1 MSTKKLKIYKL
12 DIVQFN
18 RLCDVNRLAKSDDI
32 AKDFMNNRAK
42 RYYSKSDARIAMKK
56 YSKSSFGSW
65 IDIVE
70 AE

>member
-18 RLCDVNRLAKSDDI
+18 RLCDTNRLAKSDDI

-42 RYYSKSDARIAMKK
+42 RYYSKSEARIAMKK

>member
-12 DIVQFN
+12 DIIQFN

-32 AKDFMNNRAK
+32 AKDFMDNRAK

-65 IDIVE
+65 IDIVD

>member
-42 RYYSKSDARIAMKK
+42 RYYSKSEARIAMKK
-56 YSKSSFGSW
+56 YSKSTFGSW

>member
-32 AKDFMNNRAK
+32 AKDFMDNRAK

-65 IDIVE
+65 IDIVY

>member
-1 MSTKKLKIYKL
+1 MKNLKIYKL
-12 DIVQFN
+12 DIIQFN
-18 RLCDVNRLAKSDDI
+18 RLCDVNRLAKIDDI
-32 AKDFMNNRAK
+32 AKDFMDNRAK

-65 IDIVE
+65 INIVE

>member
-1 MSTKKLKIYKL
+1 MKIYKL

-32 AKDFMNNRAK
+32 AKDFMDNRAK

>member
-1 MSTKKLKIYKL
+1 MTMKKLKIYKL

-32 AKDFMNNRAK
+32 AKDFMDNRAK
-42 RYYSKSDARIAMKK
+42 RYYSKSDARIALKK

>member
-32 AKDFMNNRAK
+32 AKDFMDNRAK
-42 RYYSKSDARIAMKK
+42 RYYSKSEARIAMKK

-65 IDIVE
+65 IDILE

>member
-18 RLCDVNRLAKSDDI
+18 RLCDVNRLAKTADI

-42 RYYSKSDARIAMKK
+42 RYYSKSEARIAMKK

>member
-1 MSTKKLKIYKL
+1 MSMKKLKIYKL

-18 RLCDVNRLAKSDDI
+18 RLVDVNRLAKSDDI

-65 IDIVE
+65 IDIIE
-70 AE
+70 TE

>member
-1 MSTKKLKIYKL
+1 MSTRKLKIYKL

-18 RLCDVNRLAKSDDI
+18 RLCDVNRLAKSDGI
-32 AKDFMNNRAK
+32 AKDFMDNRAK

-65 IDIVE
+65 IDIVD

>member
-12 DIVQFN
+12 DIIQFN

-32 AKDFMNNRAK
+32 AKDFMDNRAK

>member
-32 AKDFMNNRAK
+32 AKDFMNNLAK
-42 RYYSKSDARIAMKK
+42 RYYSKSEARIAMKK

>member
-1 MSTKKLKIYKL
+1 MSMKKLKIYKL

-18 RLCDVNRLAKSDDI
+18 RLVDVNRLAKIDDI

-65 IDIVE
+65 IDIIE
-70 AE
+70 TE

>member
-18 RLCDVNRLAKSDDI
+18 RLCDVNRFAKSDDI
-32 AKDFMNNRAK
+32 AKDFMDSRAK

-70 AE
+70 VE

>member
-42 RYYSKSDARIAMKK
+42 RYYSKSEARIAMKK
-56 YSKSSFGSW
+56 YSKSNFGSW

>member
-1 MSTKKLKIYKL
+1 MKKLKIYKL

-18 RLCDVNRLAKSDDI
+18 RLCDANRLAKSDDI
-32 AKDFMNNRAK
+32 AKDFMDNRAK
-42 RYYSKSDARIAMKK
+42 RYYSKSEARIAMKK

>member
-1 MSTKKLKIYKL
+1 MKIYKL

-18 RLCDVNRLAKSDDI
+18 KLCDVNRLAKSDDI
-32 AKDFMNNRAK
+32 AKDFMDNRAK

>member
-32 AKDFMNNRAK
+32 AKDFMDNRAK
-42 RYYSKSDARIAMKK
+42 RYYSKSEARIAMKK
-56 YSKSSFGSW
+56 YSKSSFGNW

>member
-1 MSTKKLKIYKL
+1 MSMKKLKIYKL

-32 AKDFMNNRAK
+32 AKDFMNNLAK
-42 RYYSKSDARIAMKK
+42 RYYSKSEARIAMKK

-65 IDIVE
+65 INIVE

>member
-32 AKDFMNNRAK
+32 AKDFMDNRAK
-42 RYYSKSDARIAMKK
+42 RYYSKSDAIIAMKK

>member
-1 MSTKKLKIYKL
+1 MKKLKICKL
-12 DIVQFN
+12 DIIQFN

-32 AKDFMNNRAK
+32 AKDFMDNRAK

>member
-18 RLCDVNRLAKSDDI
+18 RLCDVNRFAKSDDI

-42 RYYSKSDARIAMKK
+42 RYYSKSEARIAMKK
-56 YSKSSFGSW
+56 YSKSTFGSW

>member
-32 AKDFMNNRAK
+32 AKDFMDNRAK
-42 RYYSKSDARIAMKK
+42 RYYSKSEARIAMKK
-56 YSKSSFGSW
+56 YSKSTFGSW

>member
-1 MSTKKLKIYKL
+1 MSTKNLKIYKL

-32 AKDFMNNRAK
+32 AKDFMDNRAK
-42 RYYSKSDARIAMKK
+42 RYYSKSEARIAMKK

>member
-12 DIVQFN
+12 DIIQFN

-32 AKDFMNNRAK
+32 AKDFMDNRAK
-42 RYYSKSDARIAMKK
+42 RYYSKSEARIAMKK

-65 IDIVE
+65 IDIIE
-70 AE
+70 SE

>member
-1 MSTKKLKIYKL
+1 MSMKKLKIYKL

-18 RLCDVNRLAKSDDI
+18 KLCDVNRLAKSDDI
-32 AKDFMNNRAK
+32 AKDFMDNRAK

-65 IDIVE
+65 IDIVD

>member
-1 MSTKKLKIYKL
+1 MSTKKLKVYKL

-42 RYYSKSDARIAMKK
+42 RYYSKSEARIAMKK

>member
-1 MSTKKLKIYKL
+1 MSTKKMKIYKL

-42 RYYSKSDARIAMKK
+42 RYYSKSEARIAMKK
-56 YSKSSFGSW
+56 YSKSTFGSW

>member
-1 MSTKKLKIYKL
+1 MSTKKMKIYKL

-18 RLCDVNRLAKSDDI
+18 RLCDVNRFAKSDDI

-42 RYYSKSDARIAMKK
+42 RYYSKSEARIAMKK
-56 YSKSSFGSW
+56 YSKSTFGSW

>member
-1 MSTKKLKIYKL
+1 MSMKKLKIYKL

-18 RLCDVNRLAKSDDI
+18 RLVDVNRLAKSDDI
-32 AKDFMNNRAK
+32 AKDFMDNRAK
-42 RYYSKSDARIAMKK
+42 RYYSKSDARIALKK

>member
-1 MSTKKLKIYKL
+1 MKKLKLYKL

-32 AKDFMNNRAK
+32 AKDFMDNRAK

>member
-42 RYYSKSDARIAMKK
+42 RYYSKSEARIAMKK

-65 IDIVE
+65 IDIVK

>member
-32 AKDFMNNRAK
+32 AKDFMDNRAK

-56 YSKSSFGSW
+56 YSKSSFGCW

>member
-18 RLCDVNRLAKSDDI
+18 RLCEVNRFAKSDDI

-42 RYYSKSDARIAMKK
+42 RYYSKSEARIAMKK